1 MNRLKSMLYVA
12 MLSFAALLFSG
23 CASESAVSRGKSA
36 ENADIVVY
44 GGTSGGVVSAVR
56 AAKSGKKVILIA
68 PEKHLGAMSSAG
80 LTFTDSGKTES
91 IGGLSREFYHRIWR
105 EYQKPDSWN
114 LQTRESFKSQGQG
127 TKAIDDEN
135 KVMWIFEPKVAE
147 RVFENW
153 LKEFPNVKVVKGER
167 LLRDGTGVEKI
178 GGRIASIRTESGIV
192 VRAKMF
198 IDATFEGDLMAAAGC
213 SYMTGRE
220 SNKEYGETF
229 NGYRKT
235 MKHNY
240 HFFKGKVSPY
250 REPGNP
256 SSGLLK
262 FANIQPRLET
272 GTADKKIQ
280 AYCFRMCLTLNPDS
294 PNWKKIEKP
303 ANYNPEDY
311 EMLLRAVCSEP
322 KFFPMIVS
330 PMPNFK
336 SDCNNRGAVSL
347 DFIGGNYNYPEASY
361 AEREKIVKAHLDYQT
376 GLVYFLQNDPRVPK
390 NIQDRF
396 KKFGYSKDE
405 FVDTGHMPFYLYVRE
420 ARRMKGEYVM
430 TQHDCQNARST
441 PDPVG
446 MGSYGLDSHNTSR
459 FIDENGFIQN
469 EGDVEVWLKKPYKI
483 AYGAIIPQK
492 SECQNLLVPVAC
504 SSTHIAYGSIRME
517 PVFMILGHSA
527 AAAASMAIDEGCA
540 VQDID
545 RSKLASVLLTD
556 GQVLEHKAAPK
567 TKK

>member
-1 MNRLKSMLYVA
+1 MKTLKSSLFNMI
-12 MLSFAALLFSG
+12 AALLGVSVL
-23 CASESAVSRGKSA
+23 SALALGYVYEITKEPIARAKDEKTLNAIREVIGSFDNNPFA
-36 ENADIVVY
+36 EK
-44 GGTSGGVVSAVR
+44 TTVSAPGGKYKLELYPARENGIITAV
-56 AAKSGKKVILIA
+56 AVKSFSDNGFGGRIELIV
-68 PEKHLGAMSSAG
+68 G
-80 LTFTDSGKTES
+80 
-91 IGGLSREFYHRIWR
+91 
-105 EYQKPDSWN
+105 
-114 LQTRESFKSQGQG
+114 
-127 TKAIDDEN
+127 
-135 KVMWIFEPKVAE
+135 
-147 RVFENW
+147 
-153 LKEFPNVKVVKGER
+153 

-192 VRAKMF
+192 VRAMMF
-198 IDATFEGDLMAAAGC
+198 IYATFEGDLMAAAGC

-545 RSKLASVLLTD
+545 RSKLSSVLLSD